1 MTDED
6 FDGLVAMFLE
16 QRRGQVG
23 LVRIDENGNAEPVRD
38 EFDDAID
45 RMIVDIGNRAANSY
59 NVADEDPEERA
70 LQLNF
75 LSQLGVLEPPTK
87 KKAGFDPHLP
97 YDPRYG
103 F

>member
-1 MTDED
+1 MTDEE

-16 QRRGQVG
+16 QRQGMTG
-23 LVRIDENGNAEPVRD
+23 LVRIHDDGTTEPVRD
-38 EFDDAID
+38 GLDDAID
-45 RMIVDIGNRAANSY
+45 RMIVDITNRPY

-70 LQLNF
+70 LQLNL
-75 LSQLGVLEPPTK
+75 LSQMGLLEPQK
-87 KKAGFDPHLP
+87 KRKEGFDPHLP